1 MPAVLV
7 PLPARAQQ
15 PTSEPTRFFPREGR
29 TPPVR
34 LQLVP
39 SSIPEP
45 VEESTVCINRVSWRK
60 ILEARGE
67 APAPKSTR
75 KASPASVAPW
85 NRKGFVY
92 PEPTDSQ
99 GKRARS
105 IASCREG
112 MDTIR
117 PCPSA
122 LVKLL
127 NTPEWK
133 GSTVTEPTALE
144 LEGLKKSAT
153 AALFHAQALVH
164 AAKGKANKARA
175 ASHVAAH
182 ESRLARLHEAR
193 RVVHPSG
200 AVLLWHPL

>member
-15 PTSEPTRFFPREGR
+15 STTESTRFFPREGR
-29 TPPVR
+29 TPPAR

-39 SSIPEP
+39 ASIPEP

-67 APAPKSTR
+67 VSAPKPAR
-75 KASPASVAPW
+75 KAEPAAFVPPYL
-85 NRKGFVY
+85 RKGYRWDLLGEALHVHLRH
-92 PEPTDSQ
+92 E
-99 GKRARS
+99 
-105 IASCREG
+105 ASKPAA
-112 MDTIR
+112 IR
-117 PCPSA
+117 PCPPTLA
-122 LVKLL
+122 KLL

-144 LEGLKKSAT
+144 LEVLKESAT